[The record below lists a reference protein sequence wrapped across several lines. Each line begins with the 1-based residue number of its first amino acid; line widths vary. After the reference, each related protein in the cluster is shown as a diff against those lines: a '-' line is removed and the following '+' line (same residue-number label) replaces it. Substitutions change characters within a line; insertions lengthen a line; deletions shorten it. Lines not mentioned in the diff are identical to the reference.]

1 MYRTPAAIF
10 TIAAV
15 LVVYCLKP
23 HATPKASTCATPL
36 LRTRTLPHESGPLRT
51 PYVLVSR
58 QVAPRNAVSLSDT
71 NPYGSHSPFP
81 GGGRR
86 GGRGAQAAQPDPSA
100 STVPPFV
107 ALVAL
112 SGDGSAMAT
121 VDLR

>member
-1 MYRTPAAIF
+1 MGCWGAHAARQHLCCAAPPQQEPDIRFGRLHTPC
-10 TIAAV
+10 V
-15 LVVYCLKP
+15 LP
-23 HATPKASTCATPL
+23 
-36 LRTRTLPHESGPLRT
+36 
-51 PYVLVSR
+51 SR

-71 NPYGSHSPFP
+71 NPYGSHSPYP

-86 GGRGAQAAQPDPSA
+86 GGRGGQAAQPDPAA

-121 VDLR
+121 VDLRWGRGGQGL